1 MNNKRIIELLRG
13 YAIFFLCLFIFTMW
27 GINLLSISQTDVE
40 TRIPDPKEPE
50 LVESGGI
57 RNISFKPRPFLY
69 FYFRELGF
77 DLDMCNG
84 APKRPDN
91 LVVVIDPPPSID
103 QQILRE
109 LFTWVRKGGNLL
121 LFLPSE
127 HQIDRLLGI
136 SRQINKEPLPDYL
149 SLRLPYLNEIETI
162 SPAQNSVHRSGGM
175 SFFTVFPEYQGG
187 STVFMSGRGTGRLAV
202 MAHPDFISGKGLKK
216 QDNIILVTRMVE
228 SLAGKRQFSILDTE
242 PTLVMQTR
250 ARTMIKKP
258 ATIVAKVKK
267 DHLSFYS
274 LLKANPISWVLLQMI
289 LALTVLFAVTAR
301 RFGKPLTLPDQETGT
316 TSYIRSMGQLLA
328 EKGDATFALSEV
340 LSEFAVL
347 AIKRYGLQGKASLKE
362 IITAIRQG
370 NVEVADDLARIEG
383 KAYQIL
389 KGGNQSPASLLSVVR
404 TIERARKELKLYD

>member
-1 MNNKRIIELLRG
+1 MNNKRLIELLRG

-40 TRIPDPKEPE
+40 TKILDPKEPE
-50 LVESGGI
+50 LVESGSI
-57 RNISFKPRPFLY
+57 KNFSFKPRPFLY

-77 DLDMCNG
+77 DMDICKGSPTRN
-84 APKRPDN
+84 DN
-91 LVVVIDPPPSID
+91 LVVIIDPPPSID

-121 LFLPSE
+121 LFMPSE

-136 SRQINKEPLPDYL
+136 SRQTSLEPIPDYL
-149 SLRLPYLNEIETI
+149 ALRLPYLNEIETI
-162 SPAQNSVHRSGGM
+162 SPTQNSVHRSGGM
-175 SFFTVFPEYQGG
+175 SFFSVFPEYQGG
-187 STVFMSGRGTGRLAV
+187 STVFISGRGAGRLII
-202 MAHPDFISGKGLKK
+202 MAHPDFISGNGLKK

-228 SLAGKRQFSILDTE
+228 SLAGKRSFSILDTE
-242 PTLVMQTR
+242 PALMMQAR
-250 ARTMIKKP
+250 IRTMIKKP
-258 ATIVAKVKK
+258 ATITAKIKK

-301 RFGKPLTLPDQETGT
+301 RFGSPLTLPDQETGT
-316 TSYIRSMGQLLA
+316 TSYIMSMGQLLA

-347 AIKRYGLQGKASLKE
+347 AIKRYGLRGKAPLKE
-362 IITAIRQG
+362 IIAAIRQG
-370 NVEVADDLARIEG
+370 NVEVADDLSRIEG
-383 KAYQIL
+383 QAYQIL
-389 KGGNQSPASLLSVVR
+389 NGEKQSPAALLRVVR